1 MNDENEEKITSVLGV
16 GFDCKDGQTRLTRGP
31 NFALVGGSE
40 ETHEVMQETICKVN
54 ENLNKRGKE
63 LNETTRSEFIEVLHE
78 VVESMNLE

>member
-1 MNDENEEKITSVLGV
+1 MNDENEEKITSILGV
-16 GFDCKDGQTRLTRGP
+16 GLDCKDGQTRLTRGP

-63 LNETTRSEFIEVLHE
+63 LNDTTRSEFIEVLHE
-78 VVESMNLE
+78 VVDSMNLE